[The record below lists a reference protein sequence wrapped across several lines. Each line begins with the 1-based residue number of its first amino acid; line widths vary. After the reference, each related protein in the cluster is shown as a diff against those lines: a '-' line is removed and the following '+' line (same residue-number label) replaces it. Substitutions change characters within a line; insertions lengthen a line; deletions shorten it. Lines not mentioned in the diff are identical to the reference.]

1 MRQSGMNFT
10 LILLLFGVIIS
21 GCSLASEQEQEGLEV
36 RSLMVAFGGGA
47 DGTIVSYNF
56 TLWNLSEEPI
66 TVSSI
71 EPVLSK
77 AAMERL
83 EGQDI
88 RIELL
93 NQTIESEASVYIE
106 GLFNLNTGGMSKQ
119 QIIDEDLDIQNFK
132 ITTEQV
138 LPVH

>member
-1 MRQSGMNFT
+1 MRQRGITFT

-21 GCSLASEQEQEGLEV
+21 GCSLVGEQEQEGLEV

-47 DGTIVSYNF
+47 NGTIVSYNF

-71 EPVLSK
+71 EPVLSI

-88 RIELL
+88 RIEL

-106 GLFNLNTGGMSKQ
+106 GLFNLNTDGMSKQ

>member
-1 MRQSGMNFT
+1 MRQRGITFT

-21 GCSLASEQEQEGLEV
+21 GCSLVVEQEQEDLEV

-47 DGTIVSYNF
+47 NGTIVSYNF

-71 EPVLSK
+71 EPVLSI

-88 RIELL
+88 RIEL

-106 GLFNLNTGGMSKQ
+106 GLFNLNTDGMSKQ

>member
-71 EPVLSK
+71 VKTSGLS
-77 AAMERL
+77 
-83 EGQDI
+83 
-88 RIELL
+88 
-93 NQTIESEASVYIE
+93 
-106 GLFNLNTGGMSKQ
+106 
-119 QIIDEDLDIQNFK
+119 
-132 ITTEQV
+132 
-138 LPVH
+138 